1 MIEVPELAQN
11 LVKAAELLKLSFILQ
26 KLVLGL
32 AALDNAFHHGCS
44 AQFAAAGLRE
54 GVLIERVQRA
64 ANDQTLAF
72 VSFLDILKHQVVED
86 APHENLQN
94 LRDVLEA
101 HELRYFDV
109 RVYFLFILL
118 LNLIRDDGEVAGIT
132 VVLVPSLV

>member
-32 AALDNAFHHGCS
+32 AALDNAFHHGCF

-86 APHENLQN
+86 APHKNLQN

-118 LNLIRDDGEVAGIT
+118 LNLIRDDGEVARIT